1 MLQCGVLESP
11 FLSGDSQGGAVAGSR
26 EGQSL
31 MSRGTQRAL
40 SRPWRVSPEG
50 LCHVHLSWGRG
61 EGSPGQNRKYSCK
74 WSESFYFIR
83 TRCIKVPGKKEAI
96 G

>member
-1 MLQCGVLESP
+1 MLQCGVLESS
-11 FLSGDSQGGAVAGSR
+11 FLSGDFQGGAVAGPR

-40 SRPWRVSPEG
+40 SRPWRVSLG
-50 LCHVHLSWGRG
+50 GTLSCSPQLGWG

-74 WSESFYFIR
+74 WSESFYFTR
-83 TRCIKVPGKKEAI
+83 TRCIKVPGKKEAK